1 MNRRLSESRADVCR
15 ARPRIFS
22 VSIFSTVSISIFS
35 TVSIFSVHGTFGTPN
50 TDGRRRRRR
59 RRGGDVFV
67 LGGEGARGVEYYTP

>member
-22 VSIFSTVSISIFS
+22 VSISISIFS

-50 TDGRRRRRR
+50 TDGK

-67 LGGEGARGVEYYTP
+67 LGGEGGRGVEYYTP

>member
-50 TDGRRRRRR
+50 TDGK